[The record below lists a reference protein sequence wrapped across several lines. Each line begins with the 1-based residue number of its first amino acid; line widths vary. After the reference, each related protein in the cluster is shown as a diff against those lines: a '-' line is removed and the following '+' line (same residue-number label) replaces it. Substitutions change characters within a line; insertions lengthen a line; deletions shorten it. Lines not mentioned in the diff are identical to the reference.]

1 MADVDPRIRQFN
13 EAARQALATIQRANV
28 EAKTLQAQ
36 IARDAAVRRRLGGEA
51 GAGRIGGS
59 TLATESAG
67 SRASQQ
73 VVTGST
79 QRTRAMEA
87 EQAAQTRLNATRAQG
102 VTALEAQAQAYRN
115 AARYGVYAG
124 GRRTFQESGYAGGAA
139 GGPPIIP
146 PGGRL
151 PPPGGF
157 PALPPPSAPK
167 APIGSS
173 LDDQSRN
180 YQLAR
185 AEANSYQQ
193 SVSRLAQQ
201 QNLASVAM
209 HRHGALTTE
218 FISAAQRG
226 EVTIRELGYQTTS
239 TIGKFG
245 GWIVAGAA
253 VYGVAAAMGQLGKG
267 ALDAFSGVNQVQ
279 RVVTKGLDATR
290 LRQEFV
296 GLAGEF
302 NLPVE
307 TVSDAAY
314 QMGKVFHDQN
324 SALEASRAVLY
335 SVKVGELD
343 VATSTRYLT
352 AIVNGFQLPATKMA
366 EVFDQINAAQNR
378 FGITIA
384 DVEAGLAKASGTFNA
399 AGGDFSSLLA
409 IITTAQKVT
418 GNTGQVVGTALARA
432 PNFLRQAANQ
442 DVLRQFGIEP
452 GQAIDKI
459 IEDAFRVSQ
468 KLSGEKLQ
476 QLAAAIFGPQY
487 GARVGTPLLQ
497 QQELY
502 EKVQRQ
508 TSPKAAKGSAAQELK
523 IQLAAVDEQIK
534 NIGTSLQ
541 QIGAELANNHAF
553 DALGL
558 LLNTLNLTLDAALTL
573 SQTFGELPD
582 GVQRTLSYA
591 LQLAVVMRL
600 LRRFQ
605 LGEAIAGGPT
615 GRPTGVRG
623 ALANAF
629 DQGPIGEAK
638 QFRAGLFG
646 EQTQLAEQRAGVTTQ
661 INKAAGLSDAARV
674 AYLSEL
680 DRNQVLQVQA
690 KAGTDASLRSLEQ
703 SNGSLGNYKAE
714 MVNQAATVDQLKVQA
729 AYADQRLAQVNKSL
743 DRTKRRGFFSVNQ
756 TLAERER
763 TQGVQYYPRT
773 FERPSGTAPATGAA
787 GARAAAEAKGVAV
800 AAGTL
805 APSDAEETM
814 RRAERSVARDAR
826 RVGRVRGAMAGLGA
840 ATNSLINRVGT
851 IFFALSIGLLI
862 EDLISSVQEGVGDT
876 LTDVENVGITNIR
889 KLAQSKPKDNGGF
902 KNALFD
908 FVTGS
913 GAFHGP
919 IEDLL
924 GIGSDE
930 GIGETLS
937 DIEEARITNARNIL
951 ELQGKQRRRDLPIS
965 FQSVKTLQKR
975 VKDIERSSLGR
986 EERLRA
992 LERVEEE
999 ADYSLENSGLTGG
1012 TTKQRKGSLH
1022 ALQQNIDIAKSNIN
1036 SVKSFADSLAN
1047 LDPKTVSSWMD
1058 SYSSLISG
1066 ITGGFNRGAFERSAA
1081 IYRHQLQTLGHS
1093 RSPDDL
1099 KSLRDS
1105 QEAFYEAIS
1114 QAVEQE
1120 VTIGLEL
1127 AETPR
1132 DRLRVA
1138 QQALGHLRQT
1148 LLREPREALANHR
1161 RELEE
1166 AQQRLEQAQTRVR
1179 ELRETVVGPR
1189 IGPYLGNFKGG
1200 ATPKE
1205 LKGLEL
1211 QYKSQRDNLK
1221 LLRKDVRE
1229 RREYFEQIEKQI
1241 RQQVF
1246 EAVSAVRGARFD
1258 YRSSQTADPL
1268 RQAAIDLERINADL
1282 PGTIKAYGRR
1292 SEQVFALL
1300 AEREQVLAE
1309 QVQSTLNLIQARGDR
1324 AAAGI
1329 DPDDT
1334 LARDRAALAN
1344 LQRQLEFARSHAD
1357 RFDPSEII
1365 GLETQVIEARVQ
1377 LEEDVLQ
1384 QAIDLRNA
1392 RFEIQ
1397 AARAEAQGKPIQ
1409 SALVGIRQTRYQLRK
1424 ADTPLEKL
1432 QLEAQLIQQ
1441 LASKRDTVAQE
1452 RLDTINF
1459 EAEIGKLT
1467 SEQEIAALERLLS
1480 DYKLSRDMRRQI
1492 RSQIYNLR
1500 KGEDADSFALDVGNI
1515 TLPTI
1520 YDIRRAVGEG
1530 ASSKPGYVDNSQ
1542 NVVYANINGGNPEE
1556 VMQLMS
1562 DNFNRHNRNAR
1573 RSAGRIP

>member
-1 MADVDPRIRQFN
+1 MAEVDPRIRQFN

-36 IARDAAVRRRLGGEA
+36 IAQDAAVRRRLGGEA
-51 GAGRIGGS
+51 GAGQIGGG
-59 TLATESAG
+59 TLARESAG

-73 VVTGST
+73 VVAGST
-79 QRTRAMEA
+79 QRTQAMEA
-87 EQAAQTRLNATRAQG
+87 ERAAQARLNATRAQG
-102 VTALEAQAQAYRN
+102 VTSLEAQAQAYRN

-124 GRRTFQESGYAGGAA
+124 GRRTFQESGYAGGSA

-157 PALPPPSAPK
+157 PALPPPSAPRP
-167 APIGSS
+167 PIGSS
-173 LDDQSRN
+173 MDDQARG

-185 AEANSYQQ
+185 AEAESYRQ

-245 GWIVAGAA
+245 GWLVAGSA
-253 VYGVAAAMGQLGKG
+253 VYGVAAAMGALGKG

-279 RVVTKGLDATR
+279 RVVTEGLDASR
-290 LRQEFV
+290 LRKEFV
-296 GLAGEF
+296 GLAGDF

-307 TVSDAAY
+307 TVADAVY
-314 QMGKVFHDQN
+314 QMGKVFHDQE

-378 FGITIA
+378 FGITIS

-432 PNFLRQAANQ
+432 PNFLRQATNQ

-497 QQELY
+497 QRDLY
-502 EKVQRQ
+502 EKVLRQ

-523 IQLAAVDEQIK
+523 TQLAAVDEQIK
-534 NIGTSLQ
+534 DIGTSLQ

-558 LLNTLNLTLDAALTL
+558 LLKTLNLTLDAALSL

-615 GRPTGVRG
+615 ARPTGVRG
-623 ALANAF
+623 ALAGVF

-638 QFRAGLFG
+638 QFRSGLYG
-646 EQTQLAEQRAGVTTQ
+646 EQAQLEEQRASVTTQ
-661 INKAAGLSDAARV
+661 INKAAGLSDAART
-674 AYLSEL
+674 AYLAEL
-680 DRNQVLQVQA
+680 DRNQILQAQA
-690 KAGTDASLRSLEQ
+690 KSGTEASLRSLEQ
-703 SNGSLGNYKAE
+703 SNTSLGNYKAE
-714 MVNQAATVDQLKVQA
+714 MINQAATVDQLKVQA
-729 AYADQRLAQVNKSL
+729 AYADQRLAQVNQSL
-743 DRTKRRGFFSVNQ
+743 ERTKRRGFFSVNR

-773 FERPSGTAPATGAA
+773 FERPSDTTPATGAA

-800 AAGTL
+800 AAGGL
-805 APSDAEETM
+805 APRDAEETM
-814 RRAERSVARDAR
+814 RRAERSVGRDAR
-826 RVGRVRGAMAGLGA
+826 RVGRLRGAMAGLGS
-840 ATNSLINRVGT
+840 ATNTLINRVGT
-851 IFFALSIGLLI
+851 IFFGLSIGLLI
-862 EDLISSVQEGVGDT
+862 EDLISGVQEGVGNT
-876 LTDVENVGITNIR
+876 LSEVEKAGVTNLRNVAR
-889 KLAQSKPKDNGGF
+889 SQPKDNGGF
-902 KNALFD
+902 KNAFFD

-924 GIGSDE
+924 GIGSEE

-937 DIEEARITNARNIL
+937 DIEQQRIINARNIL
-951 ELQGKQRRRDLPIS
+951 ELQGKQRRRGQPIS
-965 FQSVKTLQKR
+965 FQSVKTLQNR
-975 VKDIERSSLGR
+975 VKDIERSSLSR
-986 EERLRA
+986 EDRLRA

-999 ADYSLENSGLTGG
+999 ANLSLESAGLSGG
-1012 TTKQRKGSLH
+1012 TAKQRKGSLR
-1022 ALQQNIDIAKSNIN
+1022 ALQQNIDIAKSNVK

-1047 LDPKTVSSWMD
+1047 LDPKTLSSWMD
-1058 SYSSLISG
+1058 SYSSLIGG
-1066 ITGGFNRGAFERSAA
+1066 INGGFNRGAFERSAA

-1093 RSPDDL
+1093 RSPEDL

-1148 LLREPREALANHR
+1148 LLQEPRQALH
-1161 RELEE
+1161 
-1166 AQQRLEQAQTRVR
+1166 AQQQELEQAEGRVEQTEARLR
-1179 ELRETVVGPR
+1179 ELRGINV
-1189 IGPYLGNFKGG
+1189 
-1200 ATPKE
+1200 PKYGHPGIPGSAKQ
-1205 LKGLEL
+1205 LKRLEL
-1211 QYKSQRDNLK
+1211 QYKSQHDHLK

-1241 RQQVF
+1241 RQQVY
-1246 EAVSAVRGARFD
+1246 EAVSAVRDARFE

-1282 PGTIKAYGRR
+1282 PGAIKAYGRR

-1309 QVQSTLNLIQARGDR
+1309 QVQSTLNLIEARGDR
-1324 AAAGI
+1324 SAARI

-1344 LQRQLEFARSHAD
+1344 LQRQLEFARAHAN
-1357 RFDPSEII
+1357 RFDPAEII

-1397 AARAEAQGKPIQ
+1397 AARAEAQGRPIQ
-1409 SALVGIRQTRYQLRK
+1409 AAIVGIRQTRYQLRH

-1441 LASKRDTVAQE
+1441 VASKRDTVAQE

-1530 ASSKPGYVDNSQ
+1530 ATSRPGYVDNSQ
-1542 NVVYANINGGNPEE
+1542 NVVHATINGGNPDEI
-1556 VMQLMS
+1556 MQLMS
-1562 DNFNRHNRNAR
+1562 DNFDRHNRNAR